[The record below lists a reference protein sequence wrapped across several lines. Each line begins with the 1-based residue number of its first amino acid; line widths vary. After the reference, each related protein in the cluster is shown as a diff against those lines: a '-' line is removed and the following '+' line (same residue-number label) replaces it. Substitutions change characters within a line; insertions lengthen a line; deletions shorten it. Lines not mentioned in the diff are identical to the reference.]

1 MKNNKDKN
9 QETPIE
15 EEDVEV
21 KTEPI
26 FASKASEIVPNIS
39 KEKLEYDVPAEGET
53 KEDTKVE
60 EEDNSPKR
68 KFLDINFSF
77 LMFFIDIAIIL
88 TVGTFN
94 SQKVYAAGST
104 IGNFNSTLYILLAVG
119 VTILVNFLVYS
130 GFKIA
135 GGWLGGYSLV
145 KIDALGFTIIFPS
158 EKGKKKKISFSF
170 INIFDFH
177 LLMAP
182 KSGKKTNHFLYL
194 LGGMVGYLILTTI
207 IIVVALTAVPSNDW
221 LYYTLLFG
229 LAYGFVVPLYQL
241 FPCRLDFPN
250 DCFTLIRTTN
260 LEDREAYNIE
270 LSNAAC
276 LLRNEDVITKE
287 FEDYSSYYK
296 SHCLYYNYLNQLYSG
311 DIEGAVWTLSEMQRL
326 KLYFTDSLKAHFISE
341 KLYILLFSD
350 SVEEADAA
358 YSELPRYERRVF
370 SNANDLSCFRSAIL
384 VSTVIH
390 NNLEDA
396 KEVLQGYSKFL
407 AFNKNDSSARF
418 NKEKELFEMA
428 LAKAKAYAPDWDL
441 SVPEPKIEEVE
452 EDE

>member
-1 MKNNKDKN
+1 MKNNKENN
-9 QETPIE
+9 QETQIE
-15 EEDVEV
+15 EEEET
-21 KTEPI
+21 KSEPI
-26 FASKASEIVPNIS
+26 FASKASEIVPTIS
-39 KEKLEYDVPAEGET
+39 KEQLDFEVPPEGSSE
-53 KEDTKVE
+53 EESQEE
-60 EEDNSPKR
+60 EEDKSPKR

-88 TVGTFN
+88 GVGTFN
-94 SQKVYAAGST
+94 SQKVYSVGST

-130 GFKIA
+130 GFKIV
-135 GGWLGGYSLV
+135 GGLLGGYSLV
-145 KIDALGFTIIFPS
+145 KIDALGFSFIFPS
-158 EKGKKKKISFSF
+158 EKGKKTKVSFSF

-182 KSGKKTNHFLYL
+182 KPGKKTNHFLYL
-194 LGGMVGYLILTTI
+194 LGGMVGYIILTTI
-207 IIVVALTAVPSNDW
+207 IVVVALTAVPANDW
-221 LYYTLLFG
+221 LYYTLLYG

-241 FPCRLDFPN
+241 FPCRLDYPN
-250 DCFTLIRTTN
+250 DCFTLIRTTK
-260 LEDREAYNIE
+260 LDDREAYNAE
-270 LSNAAC
+270 LTNVAH
-276 LLRNEDVITKE
+276 LLRNEDVVTKE

-296 SHCLYYNYLNQLYSG
+296 SHCLYFNYLNQLYSG
-311 DIEGAVWTLSEMQRL
+311 DIDGAVWTLSEMQRL
-326 KLYFTDSLKAHFISE
+326 KIYFTDSLKAHFVSE

-370 SNANDLSCFRSAIL
+370 SNASDLCCFRSAIL
-384 VSTVIH
+384 VATIIH

-418 NKEKELFEMA
+418 DKEKELFEMA

-441 SVPEPKIEEVE
+441 SIPEVKAEEE
-452 EDE
+452 GEDE